1 MSLPVLSPDPDPVAE
16 EHVRIAKRSRN
27 EHGESSRS
35 SGSLN
40 SINPDLLLNEGAKQI
55 ISLFVPVTICM
66 FCVVV
71 IARTVPYFST
81 TDVYLVYTPF
91 HTPGA
96 DLGTQVWQ
104 TVANVLI
111 FLGVIVVMT
120 FLLVFLFKYKCY
132 KCLHVWLIATTFLLV
147 FVISFIFFTEVL
159 RTSGIF
165 FDNITFAILL
175 WNFGLLGLVAIHW
188 KSPLILQQAYLIFNS
203 VQLAL
208 IFLKF
213 LPKWTCWVLLGA
225 LAIWDLVAVL
235 CPKGPLRMLV
245 EMAHERQQPL
255 FPAMIY
261 STTVA
266 YLLADENPDAAE
278 QQQGSTH
285 VSSADQSD
293 RTEQGLFVGQTPG
306 QKAGTSTEAGN
317 TGRRPHG
324 RHHKQNPSTEMS
336 NGVGGLSVAEGDFT
350 ETSNTP
356 PLAADAD
363 HPLAHEMTPIAQNS
377 TATPG
382 WSRLRELQ
390 EDLVARQETGV
401 KLGLGDF
408 IFYSLLV
415 GRAAVD
421 GDVLTVVACY
431 VAILVGMCITIVALS
446 LVGKALPALP
456 VSIACGILFYFT
468 TALVISPFIAA
479 TSEHRLYF

>member
-1 MSLPVLSPDPDPVAE
+1 LTHTSTLT
-16 EHVRIAKRSRN
+16 
-27 EHGESSRS
+27 
-35 SGSLN
+35 
-40 SINPDLLLNEGAKQI
+40 
-55 ISLFVPVTICM
+55 LFVPVTICM

-132 KCLHVWLIATTFLLV
+132 KVSQLPSSCHSLLTASSFSPFFYSIKAHVSV
-147 FVISFIFFTEVL
+147 EVL

-285 VSSADQSD
+285 VSS
-293 RTEQGLFVGQTPG
+293 
-306 QKAGTSTEAGN
+306 
-317 TGRRPHG
+317 
-324 RHHKQNPSTEMS
+324 
-336 NGVGGLSVAEGDFT
+336 
-350 ETSNTP
+350 
-356 PLAADAD
+356 
-363 HPLAHEMTPIAQNS
+363 
-377 TATPG
+377 
-382 WSRLRELQ
+382 

-468 TALVISPFIAA
+468 TTLIVFVLTPLSRCLVF
-479 TSEHRLYF
+479 

>member
-1 MSLPVLSPDPDPVAE
+1 MSLPELSPDPDLEAE
-16 EHVRIAKRSRN
+16 EHVRIAKGRR
-27 EHGESSRS
+27 EQQGQSSQS
-35 SGSLN
+35 SDSLN
-40 SINPDLLLNEGAKQI
+40 SINPNLLLNEGAKQI

-71 IARTVPYFST
+71 IARSVPYFST

-96 DLGTQVWQ
+96 DVGTQIWQ

-111 FLGVIVVMT
+111 FLGVVVVMT
-120 FLLVFLFKYKCY
+120 FLLVCLFKYKCY
-132 KCLHVWLIATTFLLV
+132 KCLNAWLIATTFLLV

-225 LAIWDLVAVL
+225 LAIWDLIAVL

-245 EMAHERQQPL
+245 EMAHEREQPL

-261 STTVA
+261 STTAA
-266 YLLADENPDAAE
+266 YLLADGNSDASNQADSPEHPNAAE
-278 QQQGSTH
+278 H
-285 VSSADQSD
+285 E
-293 RTEQGLFVGQTPG
+293 RFVNQTSG
-306 QKAGTSTEAGN
+306 QKAGSSTETGN
-317 TGRRPHG
+317 SRRRTARGAHKQSPPTEMPNGGGGARRP
-324 RHHKQNPSTEMS
+324 P
-336 NGVGGLSVAEGDFT
+336 AEGDFS
-350 ETSNTP
+350 ETQVSSTP
-356 PLAADAD
+356 PLSADAD

-377 TATPG
+377 AANAG

-390 EDLVARQETGV
+390 EDLVARQQAGV

-468 TALVISPFIAA
+468 TALVISPFVRA